1 MNVRSWLSTFNFQIS
16 QVLLENIT
24 VDINQG
30 GDLGSTPIHYAAAK
44 DYEECAKLLV

>member
-1 MNVRSWLSTFNFQIS
+1 MNVRSWLSTFIFIS

-44 DYEECAKLLV
+44 DFEECAELLV